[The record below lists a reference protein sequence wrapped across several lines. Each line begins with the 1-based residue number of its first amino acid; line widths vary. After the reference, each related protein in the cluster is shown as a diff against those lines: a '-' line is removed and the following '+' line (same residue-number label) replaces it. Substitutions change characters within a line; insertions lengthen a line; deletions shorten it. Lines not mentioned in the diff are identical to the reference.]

1 MNTSLLSH
9 ERLEEAGV
17 GYSSS
22 TGQFSSV
29 AQSCLTLCNPWT
41 IAHQDSLCIINS
53 WSLPKFMSIES
64 VMPSKHLI
72 LFHPLLPLPSI
83 FPNIR
88 VFSNELA
95 LCIRRPKFW
104 SFSFSIS
111 SFNEYSGLISFGID
125 WFYLF
130 AVQGTF
136 KSLLQHHSLKASI
149 LCVYLLLI

>member
-1 MNTSLLSH
+1 MHQELSLANITVVVQALSGIQ
-9 ERLEEAGV
+9 L
-17 GYSSS
+17 
-22 TGQFSSV
+22 F
-29 AQSCLTLCNPWT
+29 LTPWT
-41 IAHQDSLCIINS
+41 AAHLAFLSTDFAQTHIHWVMMPIN
-53 WSLPKFMSIES
+53 
-64 VMPSKHLI
+64 HLI
-72 LFHPLLPLPSI
+72 LYYPLLPLPSI

-136 KSLLQHHSLKASI
+136 KSLLQHHSSKASI
-149 LCVYLLLI
+149 LQCSQPSLWSNSHSNTWLMEKP